1 MCIGFVHFPRPASVR
16 WLTAALLLLTLVLS
30 VLPVAVVS
38 AAPLGGT
45 LTGKVTMK
53 TAGASL
59 PSTPVTVDLLF
70 YNPGFFRNNDEAVDF
85 KEITT
90 APDGSFTF
98 GGLDT
103 SPGGVYRLVARYKG
117 VTFEPPP
124 RDFSDGS
131 GATQK
136 TVAVRF
142 ANGATTAN
150 VDVPIA
156 EPVVATPG
164 TGFTVTAHSVII
176 NEVRPQFYSV
186 VEAYQLQN
194 DTDRALAGSLKPDG
208 SVDAGVPV
216 VFSLPSNAT
225 EITTNRTDL
234 LATGD
239 LTGQRLTLK
248 TAIAPGSSDVTCT
261 YSLQGDMAGVAYNRT
276 LDYAANKF
284 EVLISDTKQ
293 PIDPGPGLKLDTP
306 IQPGQA
312 SMPFKRLNTD
322 NATAGQNIAIRIG
335 PSPPAPTGSAA
346 TPATDSGN
354 IFDRLRS
361 GISSP
366 ALLALAALCLALMVI
381 ILRLPT
387 KPDPAKPGKTVATVA
402 TTTATATTKTTGVN
416 SEPTTTEADTDS
428 TPDTTPARA
437 KAATAVKRTSRGRP
451 HDADVDADEAEIE
464 AANREYAVCSM
475 QYAVRSEMH

>member
-1 MCIGFVHFPRPASVR
+1 MSTSVSRFSRSAAMWRSLAFASF
-16 WLTAALLLLTLVLS
+16 LLALTLP
-30 VLPVAVVS
+30 VLPIRAVS

-53 TAGASL
+53 TMGASL
-59 PSTPVTVDLLF
+59 PATPVTVDVLF
-70 YNPGFFRNNDEAVDF
+70 YNPGFFRSNDEAVDF
-85 KEITT
+85 KETVT

-124 RDFSDGS
+124 RDFTDAS

-142 ANGATTAN
+142 ANNVTTAN

-156 EPVVATPG
+156 EPVAATPG
-164 TGFTVTAHSVII
+164 SGFTVTAHSVVI
-176 NEVRPQFYSV
+176 NEIRPQFYSV
-186 VEAYQLQN
+186 VEAYQFQN

-208 SVDAGVPV
+208 SVDAGLPV
-216 VFSLPSNAT
+216 VFSLPANAT

-239 LTGQRLTLK
+239 LTGQKLTLK
-248 TAIAPGSSDVTCT
+248 TAVAPGSSDVTCT
-261 YSLQGDMAGVAYNRT
+261 YSLQGDAAGVAYNRT

-293 PIDPGPGLKLDTP
+293 PVDPGPGLKLDTP

-322 NATAGQNIAIRIG
+322 NATAGQNIAIRIA
-335 PSPPAPTGSAA
+335 PSPPAPTGAA
-346 TPATDSGN
+346 AAPAAPATNSGN
-354 IFDRLRS
+354 ILDRIRS
-361 GISSP
+361 GVSSP

-387 KPDPAKPGKTVATVA
+387 KPTPAKPGKTTAA
-402 TTTATATTKTTGVN
+402 TTTTTAATRIKTDPAITTTTTTETTTDGDTGSATAPAQPIATATI
-416 SEPTTTEADTDS
+416 A
-428 TPDTTPARA
+428 
-437 KAATAVKRTSRGRP
+437 KRTGRGRP
-451 HDADVDADEAEIE
+451 HDAVVDADEAEIE
-464 AANREYAVCSM
+464 AANRE
-475 QYAVRSEMH
+475 